1 MDLNKILV
9 TCECAPNIALVKY
22 WGKKDE
28 DLIIPLNTSLS
39 VTLDKNVLKTK
50 TSVLLI
56 KKKESFNEKDIKFW
70 FDKSLIEFNESDEKI
85 KNVELINTKRFL
97 NLAPFSLKSHHL
109 DPKTSFKNTKWVFG
123 SIIIFKT
130 YPI

>member
-56 KKKESFNEKDIKFW
+56 KKKESFNEKDIKIW

-97 NLAPFSLKSHHL
+97 RVL
-109 DPKTSFKNTKWVFG
+109 DKIRSNCKIENIHSRFFRK
-123 SIIIFKT
+123 
-130 YPI
+130 Y